1 MFNLIRKDTY
11 RGLCMVVRGEGKQW
25 GGFKGAMSEA
35 RCMGLDGKGVNYTEK
50 TLLFLASLI
59 GPLNNINQQLLLPFP
74 INCLT
79 KSLFQEVEENPQ
91 TWSGTVFGQSELCC
105 ART

>member
-1 MFNLIRKDTY
+1 MDLRYLNLMFNLIRKDTY
-11 RGLCMVVRGEGKQW
+11 RGLCMVVRGEVLRV
-25 GGFKGAMSEA
+25 
-35 RCMGLDGKGVNYTEK
+35 RCLKPVAWDLMVKESITQKK
-50 TLLFLASLI
+50 TLLFLSSLI

-91 TWSGTVFGQSELCC
+91 TWSGTVF
-105 ART
+105 